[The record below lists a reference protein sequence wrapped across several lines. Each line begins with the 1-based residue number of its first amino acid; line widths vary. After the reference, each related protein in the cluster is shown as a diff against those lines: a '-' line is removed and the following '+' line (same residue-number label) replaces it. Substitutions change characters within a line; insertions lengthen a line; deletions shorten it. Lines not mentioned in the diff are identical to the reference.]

1 MSIRLSKETEKR
13 LIGSIQRYFSENME
27 KPIGD
32 LKAALLLDFCVQ
44 EIGPTVYNRAIADA
58 QAQLQDRVADLDSSC
73 YRHEFGYWNR
83 QDRASKR

>member
-27 KPIGD
+27 EPIGD

-58 QAQLQDRVADLDSSC
+58 QAQLQDRVADLNSSC
-73 YRHEFGYWNR
+73 YQNEFGYWNR